1 MMHYLLSRPRRWHA
15 FVVLGAVL
23 SVVTIDATAEEPS
36 RGQQLAQVH
45 CTRCHLLP
53 DPHDLPKNVWPK
65 RLADMGMFLGFKGD
79 EFPEIES
86 MEEIES
92 RSPRTV
98 RYKIM
103 YQGGIEL
110 EINAYKNW
118 MPAAPLI
125 SLEDWF
131 EIRNYFVDNAPPMD
145 DLVLPQPEHQILTG
159 FEAKAPDLEIE
170 PNALVISTR
179 VDEVNNIL
187 YVGRGI
193 GRQMFVLKEEETE
206 DVLAIDLKSGKRLA
220 RRELKTEPTHI
231 ELTDTGIR
239 LSGHGE
245 FPIVPGSG
253 EAYITDLVGFSSGD
267 KSEHML
273 VYGKHRIIQAHT
285 VDMNGDGLDDIVAN
299 MFGDGVGVDF
309 GGGLSVFWQEP
320 GYAEAWKNAPEQIPA
335 GVLNGALRESQLI
348 NQVGAIGSTVAD
360 FDNDGRPDVA
370 VLIAQAL
377 QQVVVFYNTGDGKFR
392 QDVLLEYSPAF
403 GGNSIY
409 AEDMDGDGNTDLVFL
424 NGDNVYANFVGGRLD
439 KPKPYH
445 GVYVLKNKGGR
456 SFEQTYF
463 YAMHGA
469 TRAAIADYDGDGDR
483 DIAAISMYPDWR
495 WHTPETFVYL
505 KNAGDFQ
512 FQPAS
517 LERENFAIWLSIE
530 AADVNGDERPD
541 IVLGLGDWPKFV
553 PEDWRTRE
561 IMGERGP
568 DVPSIMFLLNQH

>member
-1 MMHYLLSRPRRWHA
+1 MLSALNGSQRWHA
-15 FVVLGAVL
+15 LAVLGTVL
-23 SVVTIDATAEEPS
+23 SVVSVEAMAEAPP
-36 RGQQLAQVH
+36 RGKELAEIH

-65 RLADMGMFLGFKGD
+65 RLADMGMYLGFKGD

-86 MEEIES
+86 MEEIEA

-98 RYKIM
+98 RYKVKYM
-103 YQGGIEL
+103 GGIEL
-110 EINAYKNW
+110 ELSAQKNW

-131 EIRNYFVDNAPPMD
+131 EIKKYFVDNAPPMD
-145 DLVLPQPEHQILTG
+145 DLVLPQPNHPILRG
-159 FEAKAPDLEIE
+159 FEASVPDLDVE

-179 VDEVNNIL
+179 VDEANDIL
-187 YVGRGI
+187 YIGRGI
-193 GRQMFVLKEEETE
+193 GRQMFVLKEDTE

-220 RRELKTEPTHI
+220 RRAMATEPTHI

-253 EAYITDLVGFSSGD
+253 EAYITDLVGFASGGTT
-267 KSEHML
+267 EHML

-285 VDMNGDGLDDIVAN
+285 VDMNADGRDDIVAN
-299 MFGDGVGVDF
+299 MFGDGIGVDF

-320 GYAEAWKNAPEQIPA
+320 GYAEAWERAPAQIPA
-335 GVLNGALRESQLI
+335 GVLDGALRETQLI
-348 NQVGAIGSTVAD
+348 NQVGGIGSAVAD
-360 FDNDGRPDVA
+360 FDRDGRPDVA
-370 VLIAQAL
+370 LLVAQAL
-377 QQVVVFYNTGDGKFR
+377 QQVIVFYNNGDGTFR
-392 QDVLLEYSPAF
+392 QDILAEYSPAF

-409 AEDMDGDGNTDLVFL
+409 AEDLDGDGNTDLVFL

-445 GVYVLKNKGGR
+445 GVTILKNKGGR
-456 SFEQTYF
+456 SFEQAYF
-463 YAMHGA
+463 YPMHGA
-469 TRAAIADYDGDGDR
+469 TRAAIADFDGDGDR

-495 WHTPETFVYL
+495 WEVPETFVYL
-505 KNAGDFQ
+505 ENAGDFQ

-517 LERENFAIWLSIE
+517 LGRENFAIWLSIE

-561 IMGERGP
+561 IIGERGP
-568 DVPSIMFLLNQH
+568 DVASIMFLLNRH